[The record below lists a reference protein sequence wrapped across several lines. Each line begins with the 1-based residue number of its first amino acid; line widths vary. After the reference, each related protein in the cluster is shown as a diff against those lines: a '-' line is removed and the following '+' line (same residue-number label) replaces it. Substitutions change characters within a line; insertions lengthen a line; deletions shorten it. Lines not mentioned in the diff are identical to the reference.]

1 MALSDE
7 NNGGTQTVMPVQPM
21 YGGGYGGG
29 FPMMGNG
36 GMGGFGF
43 GGDWSWILL
52 LLLICNGGWGGLGG
66 FGMGGMMWPMMM
78 GGMGAGYGLDY
89 LYPWLN
95 NSQHMSDGFRDQQLN
110 SAVQGLQSA
119 VTSGFGDVQLGIAG
133 VNQGVSN
140 AAAGINQNIST
151 TGAGIQNALCN
162 GFAGVNLGM
171 AQGFAGVN
179 SAIANSAAQGEI
191 AANSRHSALTG
202 QLFNGEI
209 NALNR
214 SFAEQTANAQ
224 GFNGLQSQLAQC
236 CCDNRLDSCQTRNT
250 IQAEGA
256 SSRYEAANNTRD
268 IIASQ
273 TASTQAILDKL
284 CQLELDGVKGQLAQA
299 QRENVALQ
307 NAVNMS
313 AMRESQTAQ
322 TAQILAGQ
330 AAEIDGVYNRL
341 KNCPVP
347 TVPVYGNQSIF
358 TCPNNGYGGCGCGA
372 A

>member
-7 NNGGTQTVMPVQPM
+7 NNGTQTVMPVQPM
-21 YGGGYGGG
+21 YGGGL
-29 FPMMGNG
+29 PMMGNG
-36 GMGGFGF
+36 GGFGNGFF
-43 GGDWSWILL
+43 GGDSAWL
-52 LLLICNGGWGGLGG
+52 LLLILLCNGGWGMGG

-95 NSQHMSDGFRDQQLN
+95 NSQHISDGFRDQQLN
-110 SAVQGLQSA
+110 TAVQGIQNA

-133 VNQGVSN
+133 VNQNVSN
-140 AAAGINQNIST
+140 V
-151 TGAGIQNALCN
+151 GAGIQQSLCN
-162 GFAGVNLGM
+162 GFSGVNLGM

-202 QLFNGEI
+202 QLFNSEI

-236 CCDNRLDSCQTRNT
+236 CCDQRLDSCQTRNT

-268 IIASQ
+268 IITAQ

-347 TVPVYGNQSIF
+347 SMPVYGNAPIF
-358 TCPNNGYGGCGCGA
+358 TCPQNAYGGCGCGQ
-372 A
+372 